1 MPWSLST
8 AGATAATRVMKPV
21 GEMSR
26 KSFLG
31 SWPDLASMPHYVALL
46 DWTEQGIRNVKDTIK
61 RAENAKA
68 MARKLGGKLDVWYT
82 IGEHDIV
89 SLIEMPNDET
99 YNKFALWLG
108 TQGNVRTTSLKAWTQ
123 DEMSKLIDGLP

>member
-1 MPWSLST
+1 MP
-8 AGATAATRVMKPV
+8 R
-21 GEMSR
+21 
-26 KSFLG
+26 
-31 SWPDLASMPHYVALL
+31 YIALL

-82 IGEHDIV
+82 LGEHDIV
-89 SLIEMPNDET
+89 SLVEMPSDEA

-108 TQGNVRTTSLKAWTQ
+108 SQGNIRTTSLKAWTQ
-123 DEMSKLIDGLP
+123 DEMSKLIDELP

>member
-1 MPWSLST
+1 
-8 AGATAATRVMKPV
+8 
-21 GEMSR
+21 
-26 KSFLG
+26 
-31 SWPDLASMPHYVALL
+31 MPHYVALL

-82 IGEHDIV
+82 LGEHDIV
-89 SLIEMPNDET
+89 SLIEMPSDEA
-99 YNKFALWLG
+99 YNKFAIWLG
-108 TQGNVRTTSLKAWTQ
+108 SQGNIRTTSLKAWTQ